1 MNGLH
6 ISIWLVVQSDDF
18 LCNMRKVFGLFKML
32 WLWCISSVFVWYMWF
47 SFTRSYWVHHSVI
60 KASHDWSSTG
70 EVYPTS
76 QYTRS
81 CEQWTQCSNPRVS
94 SRVVYLWKLYI
105 NLAGGFTALKGQ
117 FHVVSAWCSP
127 AIGIILS
134 WKPLYFLG
142 AITKNMRYP
151 WCLCMSQL
159 FIDPRFHMSI
169 SMCLQISRCQ
179 QTAQNKFAFTCKH
192 VLFNYETDHKLSTY
206 IIWPNRMYGKWQR
219 KGLLFIMDSI
229 HPVRYHCS

>member
-94 SRVVYLWKLYI
+94 SRVVYLWEKVIHQFDGRLY
-105 NLAGGFTALKGQ
+105 GTEGTVSCGFCLMFTCDRHNTFLETK
-117 FHVVSAWCSP
+117 FHYKEHEISVMSLYVPVIYWPQISYVYKHVPSNITVSA
-127 AIGIILS
+127 
-134 WKPLYFLG
+134 
-142 AITKNMRYP
+142 
-151 WCLCMSQL
+151 
-159 FIDPRFHMSI
+159 
-169 SMCLQISRCQ
+169 
-179 QTAQNKFAFTCKH
+179 
-192 VLFNYETDHKLSTY
+192 
-206 IIWPNRMYGKWQR
+206 NRAK
-219 KGLLFIMDSI
+219 
-229 HPVRYHCS
+229 